1 MKEERERERREREEG
16 ERDGKAKKVVE
27 KRRPNKGM
35 HRSARRHDAMNGHP
49 STRAR

>member
-27 KRRPNKGM
+27 KRLPNKGM
-35 HRSARRHDAMNGHP
+35 HRSRRSELHDDGQSCSAAR
-49 STRAR
+49 